1 MRDFDFHGA
10 LVGRILRVSLSTKSV
25 VVEDSAV
32 YTRRFIAGR
41 MLNSYLLLMETDVAT
56 RWSDPANPLI
66 FGVGALVGTAAPGA
80 NRISIDTINP
90 YNNGKGSA
98 NFGGY
103 FGNELKY
110 AGFDAIVITGI
121 ATAPLY
127 LAIIDGKAELRDA
140 GFLWGKTTDE
150 TDRLLKE
157 TFGDDQTEI
166 ACIGPAGERLVKGA
180 AIVSDCGKVAGGSGV
195 GCVMG
200 IKQLKAIAVRGHGG
214 IDIADSDRF
223 LEAKARAM
231 EKVNKSPYLPKWRK
245 GGVEGRYF
253 PESPVWDFYAL
264 PRNGQDEYWPLEKR
278 RNLVGLKTGVPKYK
292 QKMFSCFAC
301 PAACMPFLKID
312 DGPYT
317 GTKGLGYWINS
328 VWYSTRFDVD
338 DPASSLKFHLLAN
351 QLGVD
356 GDMAATVLSWAFEC
370 YEKGLITKQD
380 TGGIALEWGDG
391 AAMVA
396 MLEKLAY
403 RKDIGDLLAE
413 GVATASRII
422 QGGSEDFAI
431 HVKGQDSVD
440 PYRAGKGFGFG
451 VAISP
456 VGGRH
461 LRGAVSNPEVTGPPG
476 LVWDSSSYENIPE
489 AVHWQS
495 RTKEIEDMLGFCVYV
510 GTWSGIHALEVSD
523 YAALFSAAT
532 GIDTTE
538 EDLLELGARG
548 VNLEKAFNTFHAGY
562 SRKDDFP
569 PKRFMEESITSG
581 PKAGMRC
588 DQEAWVTMLTR
599 FYELNGW
606 DAKTGRI
613 TRETLI
619 SHGLEDIAQRYTCTN
634 I

>member
-1 MRDFDFHGA
+1 MRDLDFHGA
-10 LVGRILRVSLSTKSV
+10 LAGRILRVNLSTKSV

-56 RWSDPANPLI
+56 RWNDPMNPLI

-110 AGFDAIVITGI
+110 AGYDAIVITGI
-121 ATAPLY
+121 AITPLY
-127 LAIIDGKAELRDA
+127 LAIMDGKVELRDA
-140 GFLWGKTTDE
+140 TFLWGKTTDE

-180 AIVSDCGKVAGGSGV
+180 AVVSDCGKVAGGSGV

-200 IKQLKAIAVRGHGG
+200 IKRLKAIAVRGHGG
-214 IDIADSDRF
+214 IDIADSDKF

-231 EKVNKSPYLPKWRK
+231 DKVNKSPYLPKWRK

-278 RNLVGLKTGVPKYK
+278 RNLVGVKTGVPKYK
-292 QKMFSCFAC
+292 RKMFSCFSC
-301 PAACMPFLKID
+301 PAACMPFLKMD
-312 DGPYT
+312 DGPYA

-370 YEKGLITKQD
+370 YERGLITKQD
-380 TGGIALEWGDG
+380 TGGLALEWGDG
-391 AAMVA
+391 AAMVT

-403 RKDIGDLLAE
+403 RNDIGDLLAE
-413 GVATASRII
+413 GVATASKKI

-431 HVKGQDSVD
+431 HVKRQDSVD
-440 PYRAGKGFGFG
+440 PYRGGKGFGFG

-456 VGGRH
+456 IGGRH

-476 LVWDSSSYENIPE
+476 LAWDSSSYENIPE

-495 RTKEIEDMLGFCVYV
+495 KTKEIEDMLGFCVYV
-510 GTWSGIHALEVSD
+510 GTWSGIHALEISD
-523 YAALFSAAT
+523 YAALFSAAA
-532 GIDTTE
+532 GIDITE
-538 EDLLELGARG
+538 EDLMELGARG

-581 PKAGMRC
+581 PKAGLRC
-588 DQEAWVTMLTR
+588 DKEAWETMLTR
-599 FYELNGW
+599 FYELNEW
-606 DAKTGRI
+606 DVHTGRMI
-613 TRETLI
+613 RETLI
-619 SHGLEDIAQRYTCTN
+619 SNGLEDVAQRYT
-634 I
+634 